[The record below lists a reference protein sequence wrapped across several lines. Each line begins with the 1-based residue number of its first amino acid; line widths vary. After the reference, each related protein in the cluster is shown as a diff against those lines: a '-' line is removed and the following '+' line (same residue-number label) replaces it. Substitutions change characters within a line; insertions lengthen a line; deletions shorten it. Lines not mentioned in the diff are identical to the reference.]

1 MIAQPSPN
9 LSLTSLH
16 FFLCSLFL
24 FAFPSVFIPLLKGF
38 LFLTAIFILFP
49 LLSLLVFLHKM
60 HHIPVSSPH
69 SVLPLLLSIISRAPL
84 QSVDPPGKQMWGP
97 PAGCWEAGN

>member
-24 FAFPSVFIPLLKGF
+24 IDFPSVFIPLLKGF
-38 LFLTAIFILFP
+38 LFLTAIFFP

-60 HHIPVSSPH
+60 YYIPVSSP
-69 SVLPLLLSIISRAPL
+69 PLSAASSALSIISRAPL
-84 QSVDPPGKQMWGP
+84 QSVDPPGEQMWGP
-97 PAGCWEAGN
+97 PLGCWEAGN

>member
-24 FAFPSVFIPLLKGF
+24 IDFPSVFIPLLKGF
-38 LFLTAIFILFP
+38 LFLTAIFFLCCLYLFSFTKCIIF
-49 LLSLLVFLHKM
+49 LSL
-60 HHIPVSSPH
+60 PPH
-69 SVLPLLLSIISRAPL
+69 SVLPLLLSIISRAPM
-84 QSVDPPGKQMWGP
+84 QSVDPPGEQMWGP
-97 PAGCWEAGN
+97 PLGCWEAGH